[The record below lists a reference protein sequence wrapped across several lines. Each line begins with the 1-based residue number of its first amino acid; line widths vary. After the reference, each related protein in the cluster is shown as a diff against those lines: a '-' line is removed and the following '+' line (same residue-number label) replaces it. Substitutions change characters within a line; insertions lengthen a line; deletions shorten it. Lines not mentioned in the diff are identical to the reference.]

1 MAKPRKGV
9 VPPQLRKY
17 LFKRKSR
24 SSAARRGVAHMAKRR
39 RSSRVASTY
48 RRVKRRASKS
58 FFGGTRGAPASIT
71 EMGLSFGYGYARGW
85 IVNNSMMQSVMGAVP
100 FGGQYKDNVVL
111 GLGAYLVGWLLKP
124 TGLVKEALNTIIR
137 SEAFIAG
144 AKMQGGATLTDSTSS
159 SYAGVLL
166 N

>member
-1 MAKPRKGV
+1 
-9 VPPQLRKY
+9 
-17 LFKRKSR
+17 
-24 SSAARRGVAHMAKRR
+24 
-39 RSSRVASTY
+39 
-48 RRVKRRASKS
+48 
-58 FFGGTRGAPASIT
+58 
-71 EMGLSFGYGYARGW
+71 MGLSFGYGYARGW